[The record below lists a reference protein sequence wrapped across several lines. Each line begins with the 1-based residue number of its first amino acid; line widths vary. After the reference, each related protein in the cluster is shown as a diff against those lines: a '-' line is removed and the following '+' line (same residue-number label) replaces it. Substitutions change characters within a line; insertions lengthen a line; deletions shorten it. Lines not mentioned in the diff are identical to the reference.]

1 MLHAT
6 RTTPLSHAL
15 EETTTT
21 RIIRLCRL
29 TNVCSTFITIIIL
42 LSVIFFLLTCRKGKA
57 FFIICKQIDVFFFPF
72 VIISKKRRSIT
83 VNLPTAKRSERPPLP
98 PHHCPS
104 QEAYMASLFK
114 LWDSILPPKG
124 SYGKEIFTK
133 ISISKA
139 IIPLFSPRHVRIS
152 YAPPPT
158 QYAHG
163 LSDLSRTCIGGESE
177 VVRSRD
183 VFVTSTH

>member
-1 MLHAT
+1 MFTCMNAPCNT
-6 RTTPLSHAL
+6 NNPLSHAL

-83 VNLPTAKRSERPPLP
+83 VNLPTAKRGERRSLP
-98 PHHCPS
+98 PHH
-104 QEAYMASLFK
+104 Y
-114 LWDSILPPKG
+114 PPKKLTWLLHLNFG
-124 SYGKEIFTK
+124 IASSLQK
-133 ISISKA
+133 
-139 IIPLFSPRHVRIS
+139 V
-152 YAPPPT
+152 PT
-158 QYAHG
+158 ERKYLQKHPFQKPSSLYFLPDMSVFPTLH
-163 LSDLSRTCIGGESE
+163 LRPNTPMDYRT
-177 VVRSRD
+177 
-183 VFVTSTH
+183 